1 MNLTKIFLSFCQGP
15 FCAVGVKNMF
25 YGGLCSVWD
34 FLHRLLFIGS
44 NC

>member
-1 MNLTKIFLSFCQGP
+1 MNLTKISLSFFQGP

-34 FLHRLLFIGS
+34 FFTQIVVHR
-44 NC
+44 